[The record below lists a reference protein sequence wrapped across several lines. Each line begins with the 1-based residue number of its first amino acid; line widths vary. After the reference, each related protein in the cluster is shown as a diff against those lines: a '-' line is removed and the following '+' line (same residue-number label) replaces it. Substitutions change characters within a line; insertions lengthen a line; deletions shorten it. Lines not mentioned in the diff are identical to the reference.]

1 MVFFNKI
8 VKRKNRTEDLRNEI
22 NYEKVVSAI
31 CDLIKQRDAAKVQF
45 PGQEFIGA
53 LEDVIRMDIEA
64 LASCGFSGE
73 QIMKDIE
80 DRGAIL

>member
-1 MVFFNKI
+1 MGFIKKMVRSKNKT
-8 VKRKNRTEDLRNEI
+8 VDLRSEV

-53 LEDVIRMDIEA
+53 LEDMIRMDIEA
-64 LASCGFSGE
+64 LASCGFSRE
-73 QIMKDIE
+73 QIIKDLE
-80 DRGAIL
+80 DQGAVL